1 MGAWIDTLHAF
12 SVTFRNVGRPRVTE
26 KLPWKRLRVH
36 PERYRAGFA
45 LTDDEHGEVACIA
58 CKACENV
65 CPSGIIRVEAERRDS
80 PVTGK
85 KRAWPASFVLD
96 MNACIFCEL
105 CVQVCPSDAIR
116 MRTAWSLAGT
126 SREDQV
132 LTLDRLRANARDGH
146 LSWATSS
153 RLRAMQD
160 PGRGAGGG
168 EGGEP

>member
-1 MGAWIDTLHAF
+1 MMRAWIDTLFAF
-12 SVTFRNVGRPRVTE
+12 STTLRNVGRRRVTE
-26 KLPWKRLRVH
+26 PLPWKRLRAH

-65 CPSGIIRVEAERRDS
+65 CPSGIIRVEGERRES

-85 KRAWPASFVLD
+85 KRAYPVSFVLD

-116 MRTAWSLAGT
+116 MRTAWTIPGT

-132 LTLDRLRANARDGH
+132 LTLERLRANAREGH
-146 LSWATSS
+146 LSWATPG

-160 PGRGAGGG
+160 PERKNG